1 MQIRNCSSPDI
12 VLMRAPRYYGYLV
25 TDKILQQFLP
35 VGGKLS
41 DSTPSALLALMCD
54 GNVLLTSQARRVLT
68 GPGES
73 CWSIALAY
81 SGRGDGLPFRPPP
94 EESYQKLKEV
104 LEVDVDPSANMTI
117 VKPNHTSWD
126 ITVSFPQGSLSLHVR
141 SLMQWF
147 TSASS
152 FTAG

>member
-1 MQIRNCSSPDI
+1 MQIPNCSSLDV
-12 VLMRAPRYYGYLV
+12 VLMTAPRYYGYLV

-104 LEVDVDPSANMTI
+104 LGTD
-117 VKPNHTSWD
+117 KPPMWRR
-126 ITVSFPQGSLSLHVR
+126 P
-141 SLMQWF
+141 
-147 TSASS
+147 AY
-152 FTAG
+152 